1 MRRTIATGEIG
12 PLCGKA
18 RKTGWG
24 WIALPGFPNP
34 VGTEPR
40 GCNPAATVYDLA
52 EVKKWLKSN
61 GKWDMKPR
69 WVNQPKRSGTQ
80 SESSQKTDIKQFLT
94 APSPLRLRMRPT
106 GNAKTVR
113 VRIDGDNGPMR

>member
-1 MRRTIATGEIG
+1 MRRTIATGESG

-24 WIALPGFPNP
+24 WAAMPGFPAP

-52 EVKKWLKSN
+52 EVKKWLKAN

-69 WVNQPKRSGTQ
+69 TVIQSKRKKSAQ
-80 SESSQKTDIKQFLT
+80 SAPDIRQFLT
-94 APSPLRLRMRPT
+94 APSPLRPRMST
-106 GNAKTVR
+106 AGNGKTVR
-113 VRIDGDNGPMR
+113 VRIDGDNGSWR